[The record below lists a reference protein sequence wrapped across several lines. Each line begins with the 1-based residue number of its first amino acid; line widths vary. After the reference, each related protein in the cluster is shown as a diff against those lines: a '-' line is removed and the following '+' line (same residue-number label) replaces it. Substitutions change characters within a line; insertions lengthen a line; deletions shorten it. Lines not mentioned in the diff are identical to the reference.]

1 MRKAASRRSQS
12 LCLTLSILSFD
23 FGFLSA
29 NRKAWQELHDT
40 IEVLQELNFELTPMA
55 ISAKVTNA
63 PRVNAEFIMDCIGY
77 RSWFPE
83 LVIGDECERG
93 KPELPDMAWHVDEC
107 GRVKFALRS
116 LLSKETRPVPL
127 RDCDEAL
134 GCPT

>member
-1 MRKAASRRSQS
+1 MFLLS
-12 LCLTLSILSFD
+12 LRL
-23 FGFLSA
+23 FLVFA
-29 NRKAWQELHDT
+29 GTN
-40 IEVLQELNFELTPMA
+40 IELTALA

-63 PRVNAEFIMDCIGY
+63 PRVNAEFIVDCIGY

-93 KPELPDMAWHVDEC
+93 KLDLPEMVWHGDACDRVKWDMASV
-107 GRVKFALRS
+107 LT

-127 RDCDEAL
+127 RDCHEAL